1 MKYEIYV
8 LRNCCVVVEMP
19 VTYQFKRKIGYHRLW
34 RMDDRL
40 PTTQLKTY
48 NNNSYS
54 IGIDPEDDIKD
65 PELMKGLEQF
75 FEEEMTEEERRY
87 FLDNTI
93 RIMVNRALHLK
104 RWRPPKGLMFS
115 LQQQSE
121 LEEKRFFINK
131 MSFP

>member
-1 MKYEIYV
+1 MTKNY
-8 LRNCCVVVEMP
+8 
-19 VTYQFKRKIGYHRLW
+19 KIIH
-34 RMDDRL
+34 
-40 PTTQLKTY
+40 K
-48 NNNSYS
+48 SYS

-75 FEEEMTEEERRY
+75 LEEEMTEEKRQY

-121 LEEKRFFINK
+121 LKEKRFYQ
-131 MSFP
+131 